1 MKRGMRLFDA
11 LTRKRL
17 LTVALV
23 GLFVASAGCAQIPG
37 MGGGDGGDGGSSDIA
52 AYTESGDELDGETVS
67 SDHAAALEETDSF
80 TYEVTFE
87 AADGESSLSIDA
99 HVEADTESDEAYSVQ
114 ESNFLGNQTAYKY
127 TSGNATY
134 EKTVREG
141 DEENAQYTTSEDGA
155 VEPVNT
161 TPSFQASL
169 VDGLEW
175 SQEGTEE
182 LNGVGVTRYESTG
195 VANVTALVGAG
206 TDAGNVTNVS
216 ATMLVDADGVVRRY
230 DLTYTV
236 VEADSETTVTYEVE
250 TTDVGS
256 TSVEEP
262 DWLDEARN

>member
-1 MKRGMRLFDA
+1 MKLFDA

-23 GLFVASAGCAQIPG
+23 GLLVASAGCAQIPG
-37 MGGGDGGDGGSSDIA
+37 MGGDDGGDGGSADIDP
-52 AYTESGDELDGETVS
+52 YTESGDELDGENVS
-67 SDHAAALEETDSF
+67 SDHAAAIEDAGSYTFDVS
-80 TYEVTFE
+80 FE

-99 HVEADTESDEAYSVQ
+99 HIEADMESGEAYSVQ
-114 ESNFLGNQTAYKY
+114 ESNLFGNQTTYKY
-127 TSGNATY
+127 TSGDATY

-141 DEENAQYTTSEDGA
+141 DEENAQFASSEESQ

-161 TPSFQASL
+161 TPSFEPTL

-182 LNGVGVTRYESTG
+182 HGDVGVTRYESSG

-206 TDAGNVTNVS
+206 TDAENVTNVS
-216 ATMLVDADGVVRRY
+216 ATMLVDADGVVRQY

-236 VEADSETTVTYEVE
+236 EEGDSETTVTYEVE
-250 TTDVGS
+250 TSAVGS
-256 TSVEEP
+256 TGVEEP